1 MLGYIARCIAI
12 GILTVWIISVLAFFV
27 GQLPPGDAVD
37 RHMDSLIMGGLGR
50 YDLEQAEVLR
60 KYMGLDRPMVVRYGM
75 WIANLMQGDLGLSFQ
90 VWGAG
95 WTQQRSVKE
104 IIGDRI
110 WTTVAL
116 TAFTIVVTWTLAI
129 PVGIYSAVRQ
139 HSVGDFLFTFI
150 GFSGLAVPDF
160 LLALVLMYVAYAYF
174 GQTVGGLLS
183 ADFKDAA
190 WDWPKAWDML
200 KHLWI
205 PAAVLG
211 TSGTA
216 SLIRIMR
223 NNLLD
228 ELGKPYVVTARAKG
242 VVPLEGHH
250 QVPRPGRNQP
260 ARQHGGIPLAGTDQR
275 QRYRLRRLESAY
287 ARAYLPHGDHAGR
300 RLHVRVY
307 RDDARSAHDYRH
319 PALGHTAGRA
329 RPAHQVRG
337 PIASPDPQPY
347 LKVTPALYGDQMSR
361 SCSR

>member
-1 MLGYIARCIAI
+1 MYSLVAVSDIGDYELGHVDIEDNPVVAI
-12 GILTVWIISVLAFFV
+12 NKQPA
-27 GQLPPGDAVD
+27 PA
-37 RHMDSLIMGGLGR
+37 GG
-50 YDLEQAEVLR
+50 
-60 KYMGLDRPMVVRYGM
+60 
-75 WIANLMQGDLGLSFQ
+75 MQGDLGLSFQ

-139 HSVGDFLFTFI
+139 HSVGDYLFTFI

-190 WDWPKAWDML
+190 WGWPKAWDML

-242 VVPLEGHH
+242 VSPWKVIIKYP
-250 QVPRPGRNQP
+250 
-260 ARQHGGIPLAGTDQR
+260 
-275 QRYRLRRLESAY
+275 
-287 ARAYLPHGDHAGR
+287 
-300 RLHVRVY
+300 VRVAINPLVSTAGY
-307 RDDARSAHDYRH
+307 LL
-319 PALGHTAGRA
+319 PALISGSVIVSVVLSLPTL
-329 RPAHQVRG
+329 G
-337 PIASPDPQPY
+337 PIFLTAITQEDVYMSGFIVMMLGVLTITGTLLSDILLAVLDPRIKFQ
-347 LKVTPALYGDQMSR
+347 GR
-361 SCSR
+361 

>member
-1 MLGYIARCIAI
+1 MLGYIARRIAI

-139 HSVGDFLFTFI
+139 HSVGDYLFTFI

-190 WDWPKAWDML
+190 WGWPKAWDML

-228 ELGKPYVVTARAKG
+228 ELGKPYVVTARGKG
-242 VVPLEGHH
+242 VSPWKVIIKYP
-250 QVPRPGRNQP
+250 
-260 ARQHGGIPLAGTDQR
+260 
-275 QRYRLRRLESAY
+275 
-287 ARAYLPHGDHAGR
+287 
-300 RLHVRVY
+300 VRVAINPLVSTAGY
-307 RDDARSAHDYRH
+307 LL
-319 PALGHTAGRA
+319 PALISGSVIVSVVLSLPTL
-329 RPAHQVRG
+329 G
-337 PIASPDPQPY
+337 PIFLTAITQEDVYMSGFIVMMLGVLTITGTLLSDILLAVLDPRIKFQ
-347 LKVTPALYGDQMSR
+347 GR
-361 SCSR
+361 